1 MRRRQRFAVP
11 LLLILAASPAA
22 TARAG
27 EPEKLEVRRANGRI
41 ELADPVGDVQPIH
54 GSSGDY
60 PGLDVVHL
68 TIASDGRQIT
78 FAATLKDPPGS
89 FASEVVVIYFDTDDK
104 PETGMQMTFP
114 ELGGFEYKAEL
125 DACADY
131 SDKSSAC
138 VGGSQK
144 AKPTRHWAGIEL
156 ERYKGKS
163 EYGDRDSIVDTMGFP
178 GRKLSA
184 QVPIPGNVVQGAI
197 DYADLKV
204 KPGQTI
210 RILVR
215 EASAGGNLSSYFP
228 EIHLTLK

>member
-11 LLLILAASPAA
+11 LLLILAASLAA

-78 FAATLKDPPGS
+78 VAATLKDPPGS

-125 DACADY
+125 D
-131 SDKSSAC
+131 
-138 VGGSQK
+138 
-144 AKPTRHWAGIEL
+144 
-156 ERYKGKS
+156 
-163 EYGDRDSIVDTMGFP
+163 
-178 GRKLSA
+178 
-184 QVPIPGNVVQGAI
+184 
-197 DYADLKV
+197 
-204 KPGQTI
+204 
-210 RILVR
+210 
-215 EASAGGNLSSYFP
+215 
-228 EIHLTLK
+228 